1 LTSNAGT
8 ATIATKSGETYA
20 QLATAINNATVA
32 SVSYSTTP
40 QLDKDLNPIP
50 LTSSSLLSVGSVT
63 TINDTAT
70 GGTFT
75 FTGTGTNTV
84 GDLNN
89 AIAAAVTAG
98 TLSPTVSS
106 AISNGNEVIKEG
118 ATNTGITVSTTDTNL
133 GAMVTTTGASASLGL
148 TATAG
153 SDTNGTNLTVASNVP
168 AAGSDG
174 TVPATPTFTL
184 NEPAFGFTQ
193 AAAAANASLTVDG
206 VPVQSATNQVTGA
219 IPGVTLNL
227 LGASSGSP
235 IDITVAPDATQISTA
250 INQFVT
256 DYNTALNL
264 VNTQFND
271 TSSTNS
277 SGTTTTAQ
285 GVLASDPIV
294 VQLQGVLEQAAAY
307 SYTPA
312 SGTTTVSTL
321 SDLGITTNDDGS
333 LAVDST
339 TLNNA
344 LVNNASDVA
353 TFLQGSALNGF
364 ANSVYNAV
372 NNFTSP
378 ANGAFKVDLSS
389 IASESASVTSEI
401 NDFETGYIAA
411 QQKILTADYTQAET
425 ALQSLPTEMEQ
436 LNAELGLTPTGNN
449 NG

>member
-1 LTSNAGT
+1 LTSSAGT
-8 ATIATKSGETYA
+8 ATIATTSGETYA
-20 QLATAINNATVA
+20 QLATAINAATVSGPA
-32 SVSYSTTP
+32 VSYGSQQTGLSGSTLLTP
-40 QLDKDLNPIP
+40 
-50 LTSSSLLSVGSVT
+50 GSVT
-63 TINDTAT
+63 TIQD
-70 GGTFT
+70 
-75 FTGTGTNTV
+75 TGTGNTFSYTAQT
-84 GDLNN
+84 GDTVDTLNA
-89 AIAAAVTAG
+89 AIATAVGAG
-98 TLSPTVSS
+98 TLSANVTGSVASGAEVVSEQS
-106 AISNGNEVIKEG
+106 
-118 ATNTGITVSTTDTNL
+118 TDQGITVSTNDAVL
-133 GAMVTTTGASASLGL
+133 GAMTAAVNNISLGL

-153 SDTNGTNLTVASNVP
+153 SDTNGTNLTIASS
-168 AAGSDG
+168 GSS
-174 TVPATPTFTL
+174 TFTL

-193 AAAAANASLTVDG
+193 AAAATNASLTVDG

-219 IPGVTLNL
+219 IPGVTLTL
-227 LGASSGSP
+227 LAASSGSP
-235 IDITVAPDATQISTA
+235 VDITVAPDATQISTA

-264 VNTQFND
+264 VNTQFKD
-271 TSSTNS
+271 TSSTDS
-277 SGTTTTAQ
+277 SGNTTTGQ

-333 LAVDST
+333 LSVDST

-344 LVNNASDVA
+344 LANNASDVT

-372 NNFTSP
+372 ETFTNP
-378 ANGAFKVDLSS
+378 ANGAFQVDLSS

-411 QQKILTADYTQAET
+411 QQKILTADYTQAEE
-425 ALQSLPTEMEQ
+425 ALQALPTEMEQ

>member
-1 LTSNAGT
+1 MTLT
-8 ATIATKSGETYA
+8 
-20 QLATAINNATVA
+20 
-32 SVSYSTTP
+32 
-40 QLDKDLNPIP
+40 
-50 LTSSSLLSVGSVT
+50 
-63 TINDTAT
+63 
-70 GGTFT
+70 
-75 FTGTGTNTV
+75 
-84 GDLNN
+84 
-89 AIAAAVTAG
+89 
-98 TLSPTVSS
+98 
-106 AISNGNEVIKEG
+106 
-118 ATNTGITVSTTDTNL
+118 
-133 GAMVTTTGASASLGL
+133 
-148 TATAG
+148 
-153 SDTNGTNLTVASNVP
+153 
-168 AAGSDG
+168 
-174 TVPATPTFTL
+174 
-184 NEPAFGFTQ
+184 
-193 AAAAANASLTVDG
+193 
-206 VPVQSATNQVTGA
+206 
-219 IPGVTLNL
+219 L
-227 LGASSGSP
+227 LGASSGTP
-235 IDITVAPDATQISTA
+235 INITVAPDATQISTA

-271 TSSTNS
+271 TSTTNS

-333 LAVDST
+333 LSVDST

-344 LVNNASDVA
+344 LANNASDVA

-378 ANGAFKVDLSS
+378 SNGAFKVDLSS

-411 QQKILTADYTQAET
+411 QQKILPPITRRQKP
-425 ALQSLPTEMEQ
+425 LCKHCRLRWSS
-436 LNAELGLTPTGNN
+436 
-449 NG
+449 